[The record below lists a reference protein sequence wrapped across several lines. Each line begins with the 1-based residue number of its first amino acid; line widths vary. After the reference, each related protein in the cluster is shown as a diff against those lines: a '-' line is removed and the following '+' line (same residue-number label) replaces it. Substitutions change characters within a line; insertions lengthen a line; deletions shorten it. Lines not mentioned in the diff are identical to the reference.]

1 LRSATRRDESALA
14 NCEDLPAGVARRQA
28 GVLLAELAA
37 AAEELASG
45 TDLQQELRSEQI
57 DQAEIRRL
65 GKIVDEVAKM
75 LGVVPEILATRKDLT
90 ALIRG
95 ERDVRPLS
103 GWRKA
108 VIGEPLLAA
117 VNRG

>member
-1 LRSATRRDESALA
+1 MIHGPNYPRAFRKNSRWYRSIFWHQ
-14 NCEDLPAGVARRQA
+14 PAGWNRRT
-28 GVLLAELAA
+28 
-37 AAEELASG
+37 SH
-45 TDLQQELRSEQI
+45 
-57 DQAEIRRL
+57 RL
-65 GKIVDEVAKM
+65 GKVVDEVATM
-75 LGVVPEILATRKDLT
+75 LGVVPEILATRKDLP

-95 ERDVRPLS
+95 ERAVRPLS

>member
-1 LRSATRRDESALA
+1 
-14 NCEDLPAGVARRQA
+14 VVRRQSA
-28 GVLLAELAA
+28 VLLAELAA
-37 AAEELASG
+37 AAGDLSGG
-45 TDLQQELRSEQI
+45 TDLQQELRPELI
-57 DQAEIRRL
+57 DQAEIKRL
-65 GKIVDEVAKM
+65 GKLVDEVATT
-75 LGVVPEILATRKDLT
+75 LGVVPEILATRKDLS
-90 ALIRG
+90 AMIRG